1 MRLAL
6 AAFVALSLF
15 VCMAPSI
22 GRTESMPAGDVQPFP
37 SYGSGKV
44 MVRLYTDYFC
54 PPCRAMEPTLEPVI
68 QDLVKRNIIQLTFV
82 DTPIYPASPEYA
94 RYFLYALNKKTGFE
108 HALRVRQVLFRAA
121 EEKLVEKE
129 KLEDRLKTN
138 GIGWLAFDT
147 KLVFQKL
154 NVHLKEDDISST
166 PSVVIVNKEKKETF
180 KGSKE
185 IIPALQL
192 LK

>member
-44 MVRLYTDYFC
+44 TVRLYTDYFC

-68 QDLVKRNIIQLTFV
+68 HDLVKRNIIQLTFV

-94 RYFLYALNKKTGFE
+94 RYFLYALNKKNGFE

-121 EEKLVEKE
+121 EEKLIEKE
-129 KLEDRLKTN
+129 KLEERLKTN
-138 GIGWLAFDT
+138 GIGWLAFDHKPLFKRLDT
-147 KLVFQKL
+147 YF
-154 NVHLKEDDISST
+154 KEDKINST
-166 PSVVIVNKEKKETF
+166 PTVVIVSKEQKETF
-180 KGSKE
+180 KGSNE
-185 IIPALQL
+185 IMPALQA